1 MRLDEL
7 GTAGARARLGASDGL
22 PLRTGPFVTRIRTRL
37 PDVARSVLDLYG
49 HYEVASEGDFCDFHV
64 CIRRPPGL
72 RSLWRPQ
79 VEFAFE
85 GQEPFNPL
93 PGDQG
98 FPLLEWGLN
107 WCVYSN
113 CHQYLI
119 IHAAVLE
126 RAGGAL
132 LLPAPS
138 GSGKS
143 TLCAALALSGWRL
156 LSDELALIAPREGWV
171 LPNPRPVSL
180 KNASIDV
187 IQRFAPRLRLGSK
200 VAETAKGVV
209 AHFAAPPEAVDAASR
224 PAPPRWIVLPRYVAG
239 SPALLQ
245 PIDRAEALI
254 ALAENAFN
262 YDVFGGAGFDLV
274 ASIVDRVEAYTF
286 EYSRIEDALEVFGRL
301 AAGNWHPGR

>member
-1 MRLDEL
+1 MAPNAARQRLRGPE
-7 GTAGARARLGASDGL
+7 GL
-22 PLRTGPFVTRIRTRL
+22 ALRTGPFVTRICTQLSDVTRSL
-37 PDVARSVLDLYG
+37 LDLYG
-49 HYEVASEGDFCDFHV
+49 HYDIASDDEFCDFHV

-72 RSLWRPQ
+72 RSFWRPQ

-119 IHAAVLE
+119 MHSAVLE
-126 RAGGAL
+126 REGGAL

-156 LSDELALIAPREGWV
+156 LSDELALVSPRDGWIQ
-171 LPNPRPVSL
+171 PNPRPVSL
-180 KNASIDV
+180 KNESIDV
-187 IQRFAPRLRLGSK
+187 IQRFAPQVRFGSK
-200 VAETAKGVV
+200 VAETVKGVV
-209 AHFAAPPEAVDAASR
+209 AHFAAPIEAVEAASR
-224 PAPPRWIVLPRYVAG
+224 RAVPRWIVLPRYVPD
-239 SPALLQ
+239 SPALLR
-245 PIDRAEALI
+245 PLDRAQAFIALI
-254 ALAENAFN
+254 ENAFN
-262 YDVFGGAGFDLV
+262 YDVFGAEGFDLV
-274 ASIVDRVEAYTF
+274 ASIVDRTDAYTF
-286 EYSRIEDALEVFGRL
+286 EYSRIEEALDVFARL
-301 AAGNWHPGR
+301 AGREQPAEP